1 MSGKGLQTI
10 LSGEIMLVT
19 SSVHVGEVWRGAC
32 GCVRGVEG
40 VKSDDDDAATA
51 RSHDR
56 LAVSLVE
63 NLRVESIAVMCTGKK
78 AESRL

>member
-1 MSGKGLQTI
+1 M
-10 LSGEIMLVT
+10 T
-19 SSVHVGEVWRGAC
+19 SSVRVGDVWRGAC
-32 GCVRGVEG
+32 GCVRGVEW
-40 VKSDDDDAATA
+40 VKRDNDDDAAAA

-78 AESRL
+78 VESRL